1 MCSLGE
7 RGGGRLHGL
16 SGGGVDNKNNISRS
30 SVKRVTPPFRV
41 K

>member
-7 RGGGRLHGL
+7 GGGLHGL
-16 SGGGVDNKNNISRS
+16 SGGEVDNKNNISRS
-30 SVKRVTPPFRV
+30 SVKIWVTPPFRV